1 MTDSRPRNAMSERVG
16 SEGGFLVP
24 ERLRSQ
30 VLSYMTAAIVRPR
43 SIYVPMDSE
52 RVPVPLLDNPSQAS
66 SAQALGGMTFSYVQ
80 EGAAFPATTPN
91 FGRVVLE
98 AWKVGGYLQSV
109 PNELM
114 TDSPAFG
121 DFLARIIAK
130 GLSWFEDDQML
141 YQGTGVGQPQALV
154 NAPGGLAVTRN
165 TSSKVQHADIVTM
178 LKGLHPASKETATW
192 LLSESAFDQL
202 LELYEVIGTPPSGQ
216 DIAPPQT
223 LKFNSQ
229 TGEWELLGLPCAVN
243 DHQPAVGSVGDVML
257 CDFGSAYLV
266 GDRGEMTVE
275 VASLGA
281 GFINDTSGIRVRHR
295 VDGRLWP
302 QSVITLTTGQQASA
316 LVVLH

>member
-1 MTDSRPRNAMSERVG
+1 M
-16 SEGGFLVP
+16 
-24 ERLRSQ
+24 
-30 VLSYMTAAIVRPR
+30 
-43 SIYVPMDSE
+43 
-52 RVPVPLLDNPSQAS
+52 
-66 SAQALGGMTFSYVQ
+66 
-80 EGAAFPATTPN
+80 PN

-192 LLSESAFDQL
+192 LLSQSAFDQL

-223 LKFNSQ
+223 LKFNSRP
-229 TGEWELLGLPCAVN
+229 GSGSCSAC
-243 DHQPAVGSVGDVML
+243 PAPSTTTSPQLVL
-257 CDFGSAYLV
+257 SA
-266 GDRGEMTVE
+266 T
-275 VASLGA
+275 
-281 GFINDTSGIRVRHR
+281 
-295 VDGRLWP
+295 
-302 QSVITLTTGQQASA
+302 
-316 LVVLH
+316 